1 MNAALALALLAGA
14 VFAHGGACAAVVLSE
29 AGAHR
34 AHMAAAHPAHPAH
47 PVHPGHAAH
56 AGTKSQA
63 APTTAPMKA
72 PVNAPVSGPVSGPL
86 TAAYGHC
93 SHRDLP
99 ELHHHG
105 TEPGGSDAGQAPR
118 PEAGTPAAA
127 RVVPAVT
134 AGAAPLEFPSA
145 ILFSGP
151 VRALLC
157 VIRI

>member
-1 MNAALALALLAGA
+1 MNVALALALLAGA

-34 AHMAAAHPAHPAH
+34 AHMAAT
-47 PVHPGHAAH
+47 HPGHPGHPGHGGHGGHGDMTSRA
-56 AGTKSQA
+56 
-63 APTTAPMKA
+63 
-72 PVNAPVSGPVSGPL
+72 APVSGPVSGPV
-86 TAAYGHC
+86 AGAYGHC

-118 PEAGTPAAA
+118 PEAGTPAAV
-127 RVVPAVT
+127 RVAPAVT
-134 AGAAPLEFPSA
+134 AGAAPPEFPPA
-145 ILFSGP
+145 FLFSGP